1 MKNPYCKEA
10 LNPPKTDVRKS
21 VTFFEYDA
29 LLKESFNRKDD
40 STTVRIIFFICKNE
54 YLSSAMNIIRDY
66 R

>member
-29 LLKESFNRKDD
+29 LLKESVEKIRLQAHSLQSYFI
-40 STTVRIIFFICKNE
+40 SGELVRSRI
-54 YLSSAMNIIRDY
+54 
-66 R
+66 